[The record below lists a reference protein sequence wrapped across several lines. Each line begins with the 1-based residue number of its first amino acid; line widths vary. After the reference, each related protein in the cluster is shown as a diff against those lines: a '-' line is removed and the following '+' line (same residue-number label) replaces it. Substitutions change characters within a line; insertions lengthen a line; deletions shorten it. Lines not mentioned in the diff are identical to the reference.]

1 MELILD
7 FSKEFDDTLNNFYI
21 EINNFWN
28 IIKNEIKEYI
38 YQILDKVFKEKF
50 ESLIDISFNETLN
63 NISNIS
69 QFKVEVVDRNN
80 EIINTIII
88 DINNINI
95 SYGYSLKRLGN
106 YDFIMDVYTGGNIT
120 LEINSNIYNLIS
132 EKIKGELGSGIIGV
146 TGNYS
151 LHNFSLDINCYGKF
165 NEINY
170 NVNLSSIENMESFKN
185 SNVNIQKYDFSK
197 KRKINSKFYELE

>member
-7 FSKEFDDTLNNFYI
+7 FSKNDNILNNFYI
-21 EINNFWN
+21 EINNFLN
-28 IIKNEIKEYI
+28 IIKNEIKQYI

-63 NISNIS
+63 NISNII

-95 SYGYSLKRLGN
+95 SYGYSLKKLGN

-132 EKIKGELGSGIIGV
+132 EK
-146 TGNYS
+146 
-151 LHNFSLDINCYGKF
+151 
-165 NEINY
+165 
-170 NVNLSSIENMESFKN
+170 
-185 SNVNIQKYDFSK
+185 
-197 KRKINSKFYELE
+197 